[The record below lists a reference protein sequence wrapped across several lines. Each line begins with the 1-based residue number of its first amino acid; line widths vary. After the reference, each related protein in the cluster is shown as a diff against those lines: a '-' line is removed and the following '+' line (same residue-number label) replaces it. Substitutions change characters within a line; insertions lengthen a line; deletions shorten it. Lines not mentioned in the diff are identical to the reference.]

1 MSGWDDE
8 DVDDV
13 AMGAPPTKSLTEQ
26 EIDKLKLN
34 IKKKELEMRSAT
46 GKEREKLRQ
55 NVNELKSLLKAEKEA
70 PLTEAHRLETKKRSV
85 DEVYGDRKKHGG
97 KRRHHRRKTRKVRK
111 TRKSRA

>member
-13 AMGAPPTKSLTEQ
+13 AMVAPPTKSLTEQ
-26 EIDKLKLN
+26 KIDELKLN

-55 NVNELKSLLKAEKEA
+55 NVNELKSLLAAEKEA

-85 DEVYGDRKKHGG
+85 HKVYGGDRKKRGG
-97 KRRHHRRKTRKVRK
+97 RHHHRKTRKVRK
-111 TRKSRA
+111 TRKSRV